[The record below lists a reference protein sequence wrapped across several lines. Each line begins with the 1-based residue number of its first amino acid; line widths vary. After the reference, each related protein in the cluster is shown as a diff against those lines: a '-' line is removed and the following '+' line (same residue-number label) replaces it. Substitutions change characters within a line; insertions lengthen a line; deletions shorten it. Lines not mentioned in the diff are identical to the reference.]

1 MKKPSHIANSSS
13 TLSALLKNN
22 RVLRELNESECKR
35 VNKLRGL
42 LKKAQ
47 AGEHI
52 QNRTLQVWLTNDEYQ
67 LIDDLWEQQKLLRD
81 ELKNKPNEI
90 KEYEELLRQALFAYN
105 KADDYSTKGRHK
117 TASKLM
123 NEADGYFERVLEKAE
138 EINATQPHL
147 RSWFDRDL
155 SQLENS
161 SLGLSP
167 DLVPRVI
174 TSRSLIKQ
182 SSGLQGAIMNI
193 NEVKQYVIN
202 KALDDLLYASSTS
215 NNPSSKSKLDE
226 LLNRDDEDF

>member
-1 MKKPSHIANSSS
+1 LATSPISLNR
-13 TLSALLKNN
+13 N
-22 RVLRELNESECKR
+22 RVRRVLNGNEQKR
-35 VNKLRGL
+35 VDRLEAILQRLR
-42 LKKAQ
+42 

-52 QNRTLQVWLTNDEYQ
+52 QNRMLKAWLTADEFALLNDV
-67 LIDDLWEQQKLLRD
+67 WENQKLLRA
-81 ELKNKPNEI
+81 ELQNKPDEI
-90 KEYEELLRQALFAYN
+90 KDYEEILRQALFAYS
-105 KADDYSTKGRHK
+105 KADNHSIKGRHK

-123 NEADGYFERVLEKAE
+123 NEADRYFERVLEKAE

-155 SQLENS
+155 SQTDNS

-202 KALDDLLYASSTS
+202 KALDDLLYSP
-215 NNPSSKSKLDE
+215 NPSSKSKLDE
-226 LLNRDDEDF
+226 LLNGGDDDF